1 MRASGLPSTL
11 TDLGVMLSLM
21 AGLRATL
28 IQEEI
33 VEFIYFVLVV

>member
-28 IQEEI
+28 IRED
-33 VEFIYFVLVV
+33 VLFNLLLSYL